1 MAASSPQSIIHSLH
15 RPSKYDGCVPTRSGL
30 SFNMLDPKPEFVVLE
45 DVIHG
50 MAYTYRFGGQIG
62 PITILEHCVLVSR
75 IIEILWPK
83 SKAQMPGL
91 LHDACEAYGHDIQAP
106 VRKFLKVTLPN
117 GTEISWG
124 DLERK
129 VNAAISKALWD
140 GTDFYSY
147 PEVQAADILAV
158 AIEKSQIAS
167 IKDENW
173 GLPTIPK
180 EIAHLKVEF
189 LSPADAIVA
198 FTARYNELSPSAP

>member
-1 MAASSPQSIIHSLH
+1 MPTPQSIISSLH
-15 RPSKYDGCVPTRSGL
+15 RPSKYDGCVPTHSGG
-30 SFNMLDPKPEFVVLE
+30 SFNLLDPKPEGVVLE

-62 PITILEHCVLVSR
+62 PITILEHCILVSK
-75 IIEILWPK
+75 IIEAMWPK
-83 SKAQMPGL
+83 SKARMPGL

-117 GTEISWG
+117 GEVISWG

-173 GLPTIPK
+173 GLPAIPAA
-180 EIAHLKVEF
+180 ISHLKVEF
-189 LSPADAIVA
+189 LPPAYAIDA
-198 FTARYNELSPSAP
+198 FTARYNEIKKA

>member
-1 MAASSPQSIIHSLH
+1 MASSSPQSIIHSLH
-15 RPSKYDGCVPTRSGL
+15 RPSKFDGCVPTHSGV
-30 SFNMLDPKPEFVVLE
+30 SFNFLDPKPEFVVLE

-62 PITILEHCVLVSR
+62 PITILEHCVMVSQ
-75 IIEILWPK
+75 IIEIMWPK
-83 SKAQMPGL
+83 SKARMPGL

-106 VRKFLKVTLPN
+106 VRSFLKVTLPN

-129 VNAAISKALWD
+129 INGAISKALWD

-158 AIEKSQIAS
+158 AIEQTQIAS

-173 GLPTIPK
+173 GLPAIPK
-180 EIAHLKVEF
+180 EVAHLKVHF
-189 LSPADAIVA
+189 LEPAAAIA
-198 FTARYNELSPSAP
+198 LFTARYNELKGE